1 MIENSLKNLRID
13 RDRWRRVRLTTGS
26 GDPCVWCSA
35 DTLYSDVHEEDDMF
49 HNDYTQSSLHNP
61 SQQIKSNKNKK
72 TVFITTLYILNLPKQ
87 KFRFTEHRK
96 TPPRTTHTAILI
108 INVGHSIMY
117 KIYFIIKSW
126 IDIFSWNFF
135 HGHVS
140 PFSIWL
146 IVSYI
151 THIHLPALIQL
162 AHVYTCK
169 ASTSIISSLLSKFSP
184 LLIKA
189 IARHHMNH

>member
-1 MIENSLKNLRID
+1 MNKGKDSVIENSLKNLRID

-61 SQQIKSNKNKK
+61 SQQIKNKK
-72 TVFITTLYILNLPKQ
+72 TVFITLYILNLPKQ
-87 KFRFTEHRK
+87 KFRF
-96 TPPRTTHTAILI
+96 TTHTAILI

-117 KIYFIIKSW
+117 KIYFIINSW
-126 IDIFSWNFF
+126 TDIFSWNFF

-146 IVSYI
+146 IVSYV

-162 AHVYTCK
+162 AHMYTCK

-189 IARHHMNH
+189 IARHLMNQ